1 MSEHQQQSPL
11 VQVDLVPLSANDLV
25 TVDELPFHGHLNLR
39 GRSDDKAFLQ
49 AVKKIIGAEPPLQ
62 ANRWI
67 VSGEFKLYWLGP
79 DEWLAI
85 TPPHKQAELEQR
97 LRAALS
103 GLFSSVT
110 DVSSGQTIVRISGAK
125 ARAVLQKG
133 CTLDFH
139 PSVFKPGD
147 CAQSLLAKAGVMIS
161 LVDET
166 PTFDIV
172 VRRSFSDYL
181 GLWLLDATNE
191 FLPAGDH

>member
-11 VQVDLVPLSANDLV
+11 VQVNLVPLSANDLV
-25 TVDELPFHGHLNLR
+25 TVTELPFHGHLNLR
-39 GRSDDKAFLQ
+39 GRPDDKAFKK
-49 AVKKIIGAEPPLQ
+49 AVKKEIGAEPPLQ
-62 ANRWI
+62 ANSWI
-67 VSGEFKLYWLGP
+67 ESGELKLYWLGP
-79 DEWLAI
+79 DEWLVI
-85 TPPHKQAELEQR
+85 TPADKQAELEQR
-97 LRAALS
+97 LRSALS
-103 GLFSSVT
+103 GVFSSVT
-110 DVSSGQTIVRISGAK
+110 DVSSGQTIVRVSGAR

-139 PSVFKPGD
+139 PTVFKLGD

-181 GLWLLDATNE
+181 GLWLLDASNE
-191 FLPAGDH
+191 FSPAGDH